1 MEESPR
7 SVSVWGERMS
17 NREAG
22 GSYTQVNRERSGGL
36 KTGWLPEE
44 LYPGSL
50 QNVCFPKANAFP
62 VSFTACKTFKLIIM
76 MVSPHVSWGFLT
88 DHALPPSR
96 SSFIIS
102 PGLGRVDCASKQ
114 GLFLD
119 CWGLLW
125 PSRDWGKSINTHLYI
140 SYLCRLFLSTC

>member
-1 MEESPR
+1 
-7 SVSVWGERMS
+7 MS
-17 NREAG
+17 NREAW
-22 GSYTQVNRERSGGL
+22 GSYTQVNRERSRGL

-114 GLFLD
+114 GLFRD
-119 CWGLLW
+119 FYGLQETEAKVLI
-125 PSRDWGKSINTHLYI
+125 PIFTSLIYVD
-140 SYLCRLFLSTC
+140 FF